1 MNLNFIGYINNII
14 SINLL
19 LPACYNQQV
28 MSSRDLNTEK
38 KFGGEQ
44 VLVAPDESFRNLL
57 KNGSDFYQSD
67 SDSLNEIRKNAA
79 FIDRDEAETN
89 ESFRQIIPYVVIHK
103 SSPAPLYFLFK
114 RLNTQGEERLHNL
127 YSLGAGGHINPVDE
141 SGDDPLYAGLM
152 RELNEEL
159 FLPESYDLT
168 FAGWIYSKAEPV
180 SRVHAGMV
188 YKMNVNSGE
197 IRIRE
202 TDKMLGEWCDIPTIV
217 SCRGSM
223 EGWSKIVLSQLKT
236 W

>member
-1 MNLNFIGYINNII
+1 MNK
-14 SINLL
+14 
-19 LPACYNQQV
+19 
-28 MSSRDLNTEK
+28 EK
-38 KFGGEQ
+38 KINSEQ
-44 VLVAPDESFRNLL
+44 VLVAPDKYFSNFL
-57 KNGSDFYQSD
+57 KNDLDFFPSD
-67 SDSLNEIRKNAA
+67 SESLNVIRENAVFINRVDAEI
-79 FIDRDEAETN
+79 D

-103 SSPAPLYFLFK
+103 TSHEPLYYLFK

-141 SGDDPLYAGLM
+141 TSHDPLHAGLM

-168 FAGWIYSKAEPV
+168 FKGWIYSKTEPV

-188 YKMNVNSGE
+188 FEMNVLKGD

-202 TDKMLGEWCDIPTIV
+202 TDKMLGEWCDIQTLI
-217 SCRGSM
+217 SCRGTM
-223 EGWSKIVLSQLKT
+223 EGWSKIVLSHLKN